1 MIKNKKILI
10 TGGLGFIGS
19 HLTQE
24 LLKFQN
30 KVYLIDNFKTRRK
43 KQVELYKKLQK

>member
-1 MIKNKKILI
+1 MIKNKRILI

-43 KQVELYKKLQK
+43 TS